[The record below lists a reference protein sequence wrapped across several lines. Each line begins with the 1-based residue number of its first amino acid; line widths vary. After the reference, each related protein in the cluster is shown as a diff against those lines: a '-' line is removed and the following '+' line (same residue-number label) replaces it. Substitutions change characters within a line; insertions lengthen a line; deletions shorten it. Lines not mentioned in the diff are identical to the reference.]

1 MTTLRDMSG
10 SRSATPTRDRVGAQ
24 VLVIDA
30 DVRIHA
36 GITELLTAASLHVT
50 CVKEPTKPKPAS
62 ATPGPAR

>member
-10 SRSATPTRDRVGAQ
+10 SRSATPTRDLVGAQ
-24 VLVIDA
+24 VLVIDS

-50 CVKEPTKPKPAS
+50 CVKDPTPA
-62 ATPGPAR
+62 